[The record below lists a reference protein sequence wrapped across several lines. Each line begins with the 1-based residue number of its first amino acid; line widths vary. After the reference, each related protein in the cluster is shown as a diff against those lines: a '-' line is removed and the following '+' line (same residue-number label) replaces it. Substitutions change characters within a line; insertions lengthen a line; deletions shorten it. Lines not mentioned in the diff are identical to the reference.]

1 MLKKVKMVPFFFFF
15 LGAAFPV
22 FAGAASTGI
31 SSSVGGADE
40 SAESES
46 ESLMFVVTV
55 LVRGG
60 G

>member
-15 LGAAFPV
+15 WALAFATFV
-22 FAGAASTGI
+22 GAASTGI
-31 SSSVGGADE
+31 SSSVGGAEE

-46 ESLMFVVTV
+46 ESLMFVVAV